1 MSAIEKIFAREI
13 IDSRGHP
20 WRLMLK
26 TTLQSHTSGASTGT
40 FEAHELRDDD
50 KNRFF
55 SKGVSKA
62 VDLIN
67 TEINETITGMDVTKQ
82 KQIDETLIMLDGT
95 PNKSR
100 LGANSILAVSLG
112 CAKAAAHFLKLPLFN
127 YIGYSLSLPTP
138 LMNIITGL
146 SCQ

>member
-13 IDSRGHP
+13 IDSRGTP
-20 WRLMLK
+20 
-26 TTLQSHTSGASTGT
+26 TVEVEIYVENNSSIASVPSGASTGT

-100 LGANSILAVSLG
+100 LGANSTLAVSLG

-127 YIGYSLSLPTP
+127 YIGVSHYL
-138 LMNIITGL
+138 
-146 SCQ
+146 CQRL